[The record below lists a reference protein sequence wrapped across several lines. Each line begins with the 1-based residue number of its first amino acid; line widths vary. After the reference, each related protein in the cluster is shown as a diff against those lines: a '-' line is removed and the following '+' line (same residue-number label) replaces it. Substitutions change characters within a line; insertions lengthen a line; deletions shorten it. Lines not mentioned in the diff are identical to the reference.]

1 MKRGERNY
9 RSHLGEELLS
19 PLMRMVMDG
28 KHMQSMIVP
37 KIQKLLYNKKMKE
50 NLLRT
55 KTITLSRLAFVVLC
69 F

>member
-1 MKRGERNY
+1 
-9 RSHLGEELLS
+9 
-19 PLMRMVMDG
+19 MRMVMDG

>member
-1 MKRGERNY
+1 
-9 RSHLGEELLS
+9 
-19 PLMRMVMDG
+19 MVMDG

-37 KIQKLLYNKKMKE
+37 NIQKLPYNKKMKE

-55 KTITLSRLAFVVLC
+55 KTITLSRLAFAVLC